1 MQAIHFD
8 YKINNLYI
16 SIMNVLIVED
26 EMGLAKEMSSFLVKE
41 GYACEIVHTGQ
52 AASEKMYIGSY
63 DFILLDLGLP
73 DYDGLDLLKEARED
87 GKDSAVIILTARD
100 GLNDKLKGLNMGA
113 DDYLAKPFSLL
124 ELLSRMNA
132 ITRRKFG
139 LQKNTLIFNGFV
151 LDIQNH
157 SLHYQNTLINL
168 TKKEFDILYYLLLHK
183 NRVVT
188 RMQLTEHIWGDIL
201 EDDYDSNYI
210 AVHIKNLRKKLM
222 NYSNE
227 EVIETV
233 RGIGYKISII

>member
-1 MQAIHFD
+1 
-8 YKINNLYI
+8 
-16 SIMNVLIVED
+16 MNVLIVED
-26 EMGLAKEMSSFLVKE
+26 EVGLAMEMSSFLEKE
-41 GYACEIVHTGQ
+41 GYACEAVNTGKL
-52 AASEKMYIGSY
+52 ASEKMYISSY

-73 DYDGLDLLKEARED
+73 DYEGLDLLKEAREE
-87 GKDSAVIILTARD
+87 GKDTAVIILTARD

-139 LQKNTLIFNGFV
+139 LQKNIVNLKGFV

-157 SLHYQNTLINL
+157 SLQYNNENINL
-168 TKKEFDILYYLLLHK
+168 TKKEFDILHYLVLHK
-183 NRVVT
+183 NRVIT

-210 AVHIKNLRKKLM
+210 AVHIKNLRKKLSA
-222 NYSNE
+222 YSDE
-227 EVIETV
+227 EIIDTV
-233 RGIGYKISII
+233 RGIGYKINLPK